1 MKSHLQS
8 PYMVP
13 GTEEVFS
20 NNYQYN
26 AHCFIYFM
34 QMGVRLNSEAQ
45 FEPLL
50 LNFNKIRTLFFKL
63 MLLM

>member
-1 MKSHLQS
+1 
-8 PYMVP
+8 MVP

-34 QMGVRLNSEAQ
+34 QMRVRLNSEAQ